1 MTKMTMMMKVMRMV
15 NVFLRR
21 QVGIKKLIICT
32 IGAINM
38 YYINYMHKE
47 PCMVSYNIGI
57 RWLNEVFR
65 GYWKQCVIMF
75 MMDITTLL
83 SLCNDLETQYNLNP
97 LRRMNIIGKVTMFIY
112 TQTIGKCMKDYNIQV
127 TLLITLKQS
136 QV

>member
-1 MTKMTMMMKVMRMV
+1 MF
-15 NVFLRR
+15 FLRR
-21 QVGIKKLIICT
+21 QVGMKKLIICT

-97 LRRMNIIGKVTMFIY
+97 SRRMNIIGKVTMFIY
-112 TQTIGKCMKDYNIQV
+112 TIALGASNRKVHERLQHSGDTV
-127 TLLITLKQS
+127 
-136 QV
+136 